1 MNERT
6 RVARRL
12 VGLLVVGSLLV
23 RALAAEPAG
32 PLPLDRLVGQRVAD
46 GTLIDVR
53 SGRDTRLLEAAV
65 ADREPES
72 QPPGAVVLVFVAPG
86 CPLGDKYLPRLDEL
100 AAAYAPAGVRVVAV
114 ASGGGET
121 RESVAAWIADRQP
134 AFPVL
139 LDRGGVQAA
148 ALLVERS
155 NEAILLDR
163 RAEIRYRGAIDDQY
177 GYDFSRS
184 APRATPL
191 RDAIEAVLR
200 GDPVKVKAT
209 PVAGC
214 LITTAKPGAAKR
226 AGAARVRPA
235 QADVA
240 AWLDEQE
247 PMPDVGVVTYHRD
260 VAPIVQVRCQT
271 CHRPGQSGGFDLV
284 TCADAVRHA
293 TMLAEVVEQRRMP
306 PWHADPRHGV
316 FANDRRLT
324 PRERATLLAWVAQGC
339 PEGDPAAAPPPRV
352 WPAGWT
358 IGTPDLVFELP
369 TATSVPAQGTM
380 PYVHVAVPT
389 NFAEDVWIQAAEARP
404 GDAAVVHHIIVFV
417 VPPGADAE
425 RVVSGGQGFLCG
437 YAPGDMPSLL
447 PAGTAK
453 KIAAGS
459 ELVFQLHY
467 TPNGTPAKD
476 RSSVGLIVARERPT
490 REART
495 IGIVNEE
502 FTIPPGAAA
511 HPVRAERR
519 FGHAVRLLSFTPHMH
534 LRGRSFR
541 YDLVE
546 PRRQEA
552 AEILLNV
559 PAFDFGW
566 QTTYVLREPRILAR
580 GATLVCEA
588 TFDNSAGNPANPDPS
603 TAVRWGEQTWEEMM
617 IGFLEV
623 DRPLGAWDGDEPP
636 PKRGR

>member
-6 RVARRL
+6 RVARCA
-12 VGLLVVGSLLV
+12 VGLLVVGSVLV
-23 RALAAEPAG
+23 RALAAEPAA

-53 SGRDTRLLEAAV
+53 SGRDTRLLEAAA
-65 ADREPES
+65 ADREPGSE
-72 QPPGAVVLVFVAPG
+72 PPRAVVLVFVAPG

-114 ASGGGET
+114 VSGLGET
-121 RESVAAWIADRQP
+121 RESVASWVAARQP

-155 NEAILLDR
+155 NEAILLDQ

-177 GYDFSRS
+177 GYDFSRP

-191 RDAIEAVLR
+191 RDAVEAVLR
-200 GDPVKVKAT
+200 GEPVTVKAT

-214 LITTAKPGAAKR
+214 LITTAKLGAATQV
-226 AGAARVRPA
+226 GAARVRPA
-235 QADVA
+235 QAEVA
-240 AWLDEQE
+240 AWLDAQE
-247 PMPDVGVVTYHRD
+247 PMPDVGPVTYHRD
-260 VAPIVQVRCQT
+260 VAPIVQARCQA
-271 CHRPGQSGGFDLV
+271 CHRPGQPGGFDLV
-284 TCADAVRHA
+284 TFDDAVRHA
-293 TMLAEVVEQRRMP
+293 AMMAEVVEQRRMP
-306 PWHADPRHGV
+306 PWHADPRHGA

-324 PRERATLLAWVAQGC
+324 ALERATLLAWVAQGC
-339 PEGDPAAAPPPRV
+339 SEGDSAAAPPPRV
-352 WPAGWT
+352 WPVGWT
-358 IGTPDLVFELP
+358 IGTPDIVFELP
-369 TATSVPAQGTM
+369 AATSVPAQGTM

-404 GDAAVVHHIIVFV
+404 GDAGVIHHILVFV
-417 VPPGADAE
+417 VPPGADPE

-467 TPNGTPAKD
+467 TPNGTPATD
-476 RSSVGLIVARERPT
+476 RSMIGLIVAREPPA

-495 IGIVNEE
+495 IGIANEE
-502 FTIPPGAAA
+502 FVIPPGAAA
-511 HPVRAERR
+511 HSVRAERR
-519 FGHAVRLLSFTPHMH
+519 FDHAVRLLSLTPHMH

-541 YDLVE
+541 YTLVE
-546 PRRQEA
+546 PGSQAVPEV
-552 AEILLNV
+552 LLDV

-566 QTTYVLREPRILAR
+566 QSTYVLAAPRNLPA
-580 GATLVCEA
+580 GSVLVCEA
-588 TFDNSAGNPANPDPS
+588 TFDNSAGNPANPDAS
-603 TAVRWGEQTWEEMM
+603 ATVRWGEQTWQEMM
-617 IGFLEV
+617 IGFVDV
-623 DRPLGAWDGDEPP
+623 DRPIDASSRDAERPA
-636 PKRGR
+636 RIR